1 MTLGEKIKELRTKNG
16 ITQEKL
22 AEQLNVSRSAIAK
35 WESNGGTP
43 EIGNLK
49 LISEIFSVSIDSLID
64 ETSQVKEVI
73 IKESD
78 CQVDSYYT
86 GKICDIELIGW
97 NDGVY
102 DVVILSEDE
111 NFFLYQHSIKKG
123 EKRGLIGKKYIENIK
138 ISKLTPTHK
147 LELMKFDRDIFCNRP
162 VLIEIAN
169 REGLIKGFFDLR
181 NDDYLNVVIKSFT
194 DRKIELAY
202 GREIDIL
209 DICKIEEIDT

>member
-123 EKRGLIGKKYIENIK
+123 EKRGLIGKKYIENMK
-138 ISKLTPTHK
+138 ISKLTPTYE

>member
-1 MTLGEKIKELRTKNG
+1 MTLGEKVKELRTKNG

-123 EKRGLIGKKYIENIK
+123 EKRGLIGKKYIKNIK
-138 ISKLTPTHK
+138 ISKLTPTHE

-169 REGLIKGFFDLR
+169 REGLIKGYFDLR

>member
-1 MTLGEKIKELRTKNG
+1 MTLGEKVKELRTKNG

-123 EKRGLIGKKYIENIK
+123 EKRGLIGKKYIKNIK
-138 ISKLTPTHK
+138 ISKLTPTHE

>member
-123 EKRGLIGKKYIENIK
+123 EKRGLIGKKYIKNIK
-138 ISKLTPTHK
+138 ISKLTPTHE

-202 GREIDIL
+202 GRDIDIL

>member
-138 ISKLTPTHK
+138 ISKLTPTHE

>member
-22 AEQLNVSRSAIAK
+22 AEQLNISRSAIAK

-123 EKRGLIGKKYIENIK
+123 EKRGLIGKKYIENMK
-138 ISKLTPTHK
+138 ISKLTPTYE

>member
-1 MTLGEKIKELRTKNG
+1 MTLGEKVKELRTKNG

-102 DVVILSEDE
+102 AVVILSEDE

-123 EKRGLIGKKYIENIK
+123 EKRGLIGKKYIKNIK
-138 ISKLTPTHK
+138 ISKLTPTHE

>member
-22 AEQLNVSRSAIAK
+22 AEQLNISRSAIAK

-102 DVVILSEDE
+102 DTVILSEDE

-123 EKRGLIGKKYIENIK
+123 EKRGLIGKKYIENMK
-138 ISKLTPTHK
+138 ISKLTPTYE

>member
-102 DVVILSEDE
+102 DTVILSEDE

-123 EKRGLIGKKYIENIK
+123 EKRGLIGKKYIENMK
-138 ISKLTPTHK
+138 ISKLTPTYE

-169 REGLIKGFFDLR
+169 REGLIKGYFDLR

-202 GREIDIL
+202 GRDIDIL

>member
-1 MTLGEKIKELRTKNG
+1 MTLGEKVKELRTKNG

-102 DVVILSEDE
+102 DTVILSEDE

-123 EKRGLIGKKYIENIK
+123 EKRGLIGKKYIENMK
-138 ISKLTPTHK
+138 ISKLTPTYE

>member
-169 REGLIKGFFDLR
+169 REGLIKGYFDLR